1 MPIINVT
8 TLLHMEYMI
17 SSAYLFKFNS
27 HTNFIYINDV
37 IRTATPEGMREVSCR
52 NSIFW
57 YISATRE
64 STVCIHTCVRVLSG
78 APEREKQEGPS
89 IVPWGESSTFAGVPY
104 PECLYHATLRSDHAD
119 GKFRPSSLSYDETN
133 RQRRGVDT
141 IGVAIHRAKYRLWSQ
156 LW

>member
-1 MPIINVT
+1 M
-8 TLLHMEYMI
+8 L
-17 SSAYLFKFNS
+17 SFAYLQIQLAYQL
-27 HTNFIYINDV
+27 HIYINDV
-37 IRTATPEGMREVSCR
+37 IRTATSEGMRKVPCR

-64 STVCIHTCVRVLSG
+64 STVCIHICVRVLSG

-104 PECLYHATLRSDHAD
+104 PECLYHATLRSDYAD
-119 GKFRPSSLSYDETN
+119 GKFRPSSLSYDERN
-133 RQRRGVDT
+133 SQRRGVDT
-141 IGVAIHRAKYRLWSQ
+141 TGAAIYRAKYRLRSQ